1 MRTNKGGWTMK
12 YLKIDEGNAFFLD
25 KNSDYASIN
34 EITKE
39 DLMYLIDC
47 AVDDS
52 LDFEMDDFNE
62 FEIHNP
68 AHQIVYSNL
77 YQKLMELAND
87 KERFMEESK
96 SMYFD
101 AKVKYGI
108 K

>member
-1 MRTNKGGWTMK
+1 MK
-12 YLKIDEGNAFFLD
+12 YLKIDEGNAFFLHN
-25 KNSDYASIN
+25 NSDYASIN

-39 DLMYLIDC
+39 DLMYLINC
-47 AVDDS
+47 AVDDR

-68 AHQIVYSNL
+68 AHKIVYSNL
-77 YQKLMELAND
+77 YQKLMELASD
-87 KERFMEESK
+87 KERFIEESK

-108 K
+108 I